1 MKKQRKPLG
10 LLVKFSILA
19 VAAYAVYSVVSIQT
33 QVSEKREEVNRLW
46 EEREIRTQR
55 VARLT
60 DELNAPLDE
69 NAIARLARERLGLVS
84 PRERVF
90 FDISRSQGP

>member
-19 VAAYAVYSVVSIQT
+19 VAVYAVYSVVSIQA
-33 QVSEKREEVNRLW
+33 QVSAKRAEVNRLW
-46 EEREIRTQR
+46 EERDTRAQR

-90 FDISRSQGP
+90 YDISRPQAP